1 MLALLAALLACEA
14 LLGGERS
21 AQAETPGG
29 DDSVIVRF
37 RAGADAADRL
47 AARRGAGAE
56 LDRALPLAGLQVVQP
71 RSGLSAEQ
79 LVTRLERSDD
89 VLYAEPD
96 ARRTAF
102 VVPNDPYM
110 WTLWGLND
118 TGQSVA
124 GVKGTPDADIDA
136 TEAWDLTTG
145 DSAVTVGIVDSGLDA
160 THADLAPNL
169 WANAGESGAGRE
181 TNGLDD
187 DGDGQIDD
195 VHGWDWVDDDATPA
209 DVNGH
214 GTHVAGTIGAR
225 GNDAIGVAGVSW
237 HVSLAPLRV
246 LDATGS
252 GQVSDVIEAYGY
264 ARKKGLQI
272 VNASLGGSVGSQAEY
287 DALRVASQTLFVV
300 AAGNGGS
307 DQVGDNNDVTP
318 TYPCA
323 YNLPNILCVAATDQ
337 HDALASFSNYGST
350 AVDLAA
356 PGVTIASSWP
366 GGQWRYMNGT
376 SMATPHVSGAAALVL
391 AESPG
396 ATVAQ
401 VRAALLAGV
410 DVKPSLTGKTVSGG
424 RLNAFRA
431 LGGIPAALTS
441 PPATTPSGS
450 SPAPPAPA
458 APSARPDTD
467 ALSIRVVAVRHV
479 NRRVGMRVRTRCS
492 EACRVTHELVVG
504 SRTARRLG
512 IRAAAGRVLGRARC
526 RLTHAGSV
534 TVRIKLTAAAK
545 RRLRRVRHVTVQ
557 VRTRALDRAGNVRT
571 VRRSVRLSLS

>member
-1 MLALLAALLACEA
+1 M
-14 LLGGERS
+14 
-21 AQAETPGG
+21 
-29 DDSVIVRF
+29 
-37 RAGADAADRL
+37 
-47 AARRGAGAE
+47 
-56 LDRALPLAGLQVVQP
+56 
-71 RSGLSAEQ
+71 
-79 LVTRLERSDD
+79 
-89 VLYAEPD
+89 
-96 ARRTAF
+96 
-102 VVPNDPYM
+102 
-110 WTLWGLND
+110 
-118 TGQSVA
+118 
-124 GVKGTPDADIDA
+124 
-136 TEAWDLTTG
+136 
-145 DSAVTVGIVDSGLDA
+145 
-160 THADLAPNL
+160 
-169 WANAGESGAGRE
+169 
-181 TNGLDD
+181 
-187 DGDGQIDD
+187 
-195 VHGWDWVDDDATPA
+195 
-209 DVNGH
+209 
-214 GTHVAGTIGAR
+214 
-225 GNDAIGVAGVSW
+225 
-237 HVSLAPLRV
+237 
-246 LDATGS
+246 
-252 GQVSDVIEAYGY
+252 IEAYGY

-458 APSARPDTD
+458 APSSRPDTD

-512 IRAAAGRVLGRARC
+512 IRAAARPRARP
-526 RLTHAGSV
+526 RALPPDA
-534 TVRIKLTAAAK
+534 
-545 RRLRRVRHVTVQ
+545 RRVG
-557 VRTRALDRAGNVRT
+557 DRADQAH
-571 VRRSVRLSLS
+571 RSRKAAPAPRPPRDRPGPDSCAGPGRERAGGPPLGPALAQMSAVAGAGDYDLVP

>member
-71 RSGLSAEQ
+71 RPGLSAEQ

-195 VHGWDWVDDDATPA
+195 VHGWDWV
-209 DVNGH
+209 
-214 GTHVAGTIGAR
+214 
-225 GNDAIGVAGVSW
+225 
-237 HVSLAPLRV
+237 
-246 LDATGS
+246 
-252 GQVSDVIEAYGY
+252 E
-264 ARKKGLQI
+264 
-272 VNASLGGSVGSQAEY
+272 
-287 DALRVASQTLFVV
+287 
-300 AAGNGGS
+300 
-307 DQVGDNNDVTP
+307 
-318 TYPCA
+318 
-323 YNLPNILCVAATDQ
+323 
-337 HDALASFSNYGST
+337 
-350 AVDLAA
+350 
-356 PGVTIASSWP
+356 
-366 GGQWRYMNGT
+366 
-376 SMATPHVSGAAALVL
+376 
-391 AESPG
+391 
-396 ATVAQ
+396 
-401 VRAALLAGV
+401 
-410 DVKPSLTGKTVSGG
+410 
-424 RLNAFRA
+424 
-431 LGGIPAALTS
+431 
-441 PPATTPSGS
+441 
-450 SPAPPAPA
+450 
-458 APSARPDTD
+458 
-467 ALSIRVVAVRHV
+467 
-479 NRRVGMRVRTRCS
+479 RRRN
-492 EACRVTHELVVG
+492 
-504 SRTARRLG
+504 
-512 IRAAAGRVLGRARC
+512 AGRRQRARHARC
-526 RLTHAGSV
+526 RHHRRARQRRDRRGGGFLARVARSAPGTGRDRLGAGLG
-534 TVRIKLTAAAK
+534 RDRGL
-545 RRLRRVRHVTVQ
+545 RLRP
-557 VRTRALDRAGNVRT
+557 
-571 VRRSVRLSLS
+571 